1 MTGPQRA
8 KSLVSSIP
16 EGMRSSRRSSS
27 EANLFPSP
35 ALCPCRSLS
44 GTQPAAVHLDPFA
57 EAGGFF
63 SVDFAQCQE
72 PVAAEGTETSSPWC
86 TDPCTLAATHLGC
99 VVPRVAPAP
108 RLLPPHWPGG
118 FDKGQ
123 AKGGQQGLAS
133 FARRSSRWWK
143 TSTSDN
149 ALPEQLTSAP
159 GPCRGWGLSWGSCP
173 PVAVPTGSSAAL
185 DPPVGSLCCRELELL
200 RPVPVAAAGQHG
212 PGTPGACMSTSGHA
226 ACLPSGGGLH
236 VGAPGSSWR
245 SGLCSAG
252 RLWEKARTCPGL
264 WGHFPVPIPG
274 WRGISSLFGGFWLLG
289 HPRGLSLLLP
299 LLGEVGKS
307 TRSHSGECQMLG
319 QLTQP

>member
-72 PVAAEGTETSSPWC
+72 PVAAEGTKTSSPWC
-86 TDPCTLAATHLGC
+86 MDPCTLAAMHLGC

-108 RLLPPHWPGG
+108 RLLPPHRPGG

-123 AKGGQQGLAS
+123 AKGGQQGLACPWP
-133 FARRSSRWWK
+133 SS
-143 TSTSDN
+143 
-149 ALPEQLTSAP
+149 
-159 GPCRGWGLSWGSCP
+159 
-173 PVAVPTGSSAAL
+173 PT
-185 DPPVGSLCCRELELL
+185 
-200 RPVPVAAAGQHG
+200 Q
-212 PGTPGACMSTSGHA
+212 
-226 ACLPSGGGLH
+226 
-236 VGAPGSSWR
+236 W
-245 SGLCSAG
+245 
-252 RLWEKARTCPGL
+252 
-264 WGHFPVPIPG
+264 
-274 WRGISSLFGGFWLLG
+274 LG
-289 HPRGLSLLLP
+289 HGSTPHRPHPHHLSFSLLVF
-299 LLGEVGKS
+299 GV
-307 TRSHSGECQMLG
+307 
-319 QLTQP
+319 